1 MGWTRIAFT
10 ENTLKMKTLLIVFS
24 TIIASVSFANESR
37 PNAPDFRITDQKMD
51 SSLTENETRLTFH
64 VNQYS
69 ANNSRIIYA
78 INAIQDTS
86 IIDNNGNFSIKSDA
100 GSKKL
105 EFLLGLNFHEIS
117 TDWIEFKAGQ
127 HYFIVLNFRSSIEN
141 IMVKKPVIYCY
152 PEEETH
158 IDISLKMT
166 SELTFTYP
174 KYENGWSFIANPNG
188 KITHNNQFYNYL
200 FWESNQDFPMNTID
214 FSRGEIVES
223 SELLEFLETSL
234 NEFGFNSKEKSDF
247 ITYWYPIMKDETNLY
262 IYFMFNEECNIFAE
276 LNVQPT
282 PDVIARFY
290 MLWQPVNEL
299 KSWKTPENQ
308 KIPRFDRTGFTLLEW
323 GGAKLN

>member
-1 MGWTRIAFT
+1 MG
-10 ENTLKMKTLLIVFS
+10 
-24 TIIASVSFANESR
+24 
-37 PNAPDFRITDQKMD
+37 
-51 SSLTENETRLTFH
+51 
-64 VNQYS
+64 
-69 ANNSRIIYA
+69 
-78 INAIQDTS
+78 
-86 IIDNNGNFSIKSDA
+86 IKS
-100 GSKKL
+100 S
-105 EFLLGLNFHEIS
+105 
-117 TDWIEFKAGQ
+117 
-127 HYFIVLNFRSSIEN
+127 
-141 IMVKKPVIYCY
+141 
-152 PEEETH
+152 
-158 IDISLKMT
+158 
-166 SELTFTYP
+166 
-174 KYENGWSFIANPNG
+174 
-188 KITHNNQFYNYL
+188 
-200 FWESNQDFPMNTID
+200 